1 MLKKYMGLW
10 FLLILVNASVFADD
24 TVILERTER
33 SARTWL
39 ELIDAGKYKES
50 WENTSPLFRSKK
62 AEADWIRT
70 LTTIREPRGAM
81 TARYLA
87 TAGATKSLSDFP
99 EGDYVVLQFYTT
111 FANKGLALETVS
123 LVKMPNDTWQIAD
136 LDIK

>member
-1 MLKKYMGLW
+1 MLKKFIGLW
-10 FLLILVNASVFADD
+10 FLLLLMSASVCADD

-33 SARTWL
+33 SARNWL

-62 AEADWIRT
+62 AEAEWVKT

-111 FANKGLALETVS
+111 FAKKGLALETVS
-123 LVKMPNDTWQIAD
+123 LVKMQDDTWQIAD